1 MRKTVKNVVCILLI
15 LTLSL
20 STGLLAYLHFFAPGD
35 RDVSGEW
42 TARLP
47 MTDQAAARAFGWLRD
62 IEAVSVSLEEV
73 EAGMQD
79 LDIEVSLVFEK
90 TDRSGGNFRC
100 SVLPESYEACRQAAY
115 EAFAGVFLE
124 LLAER
129 LRMAGYTGGTDRES
143 LEALVAGAFGMS
155 TVDYLMSHGPALLPS
170 LEELQDGYEGSGTY
184 KVEEGIVTRYFEED
198 GTIIQEGYIRKDS
211 SLVLSGGT
219 DDADSGSFRGHDPA
233 VYTLKQPESQ

>member
-20 STGLLAYLHFFAPGD
+20 STGLLAYLHFIAPGD

-79 LDIEVSLVFEK
+79 LAIEVSLVFEK

-129 LRMAGYTGGTDRES
+129 LHMAGYTGGTDRES
-143 LEALVAGAFGMS
+143 LEALVTGSFGMGLLALRLFQRIYRRIMPPERTGICVIRPS
-155 TVDYLMSHGPALLPS
+155 GQNQTGVLPDIALLYYCSVFFKIPGHNPLFHFIS
-170 LEELQDGYEGSGTY
+170 TAALISVLQLLQGRQQG
-184 KVEEGIVTRYFEED
+184 RPM
-198 GTIIQEGYIRKDS
+198 
-211 SLVLSGGT
+211 GGQV
-219 DDADSGSFRGHDPA
+219 F
-233 VYTLKQPESQ
+233 